1 MKYKYV
7 VFCPYFGKLPKH
19 FNLWLIS
26 CSYNKHFKFIVFTD
40 DNVTY
45 SIPKNVEIVQLSF
58 DQFVQE
64 IQKKFDFQISLCHP
78 YKLCDF
84 KPAYGYIFDKYLNNC
99 KYWGYCDLD
108 LIFGNL
114 EKFLPTQEYDKIS
127 YLGHLCLMK
136 NIKDI
141 RESFML
147 KSFKSKIDYK
157 NIFSSSINFGFD
169 EIGNYGINEILEIH
183 GYKIFNYEKY
193 IADINCLKKR
203 LTMVRRTNGKFK
215 KEQNK
220 MVFSFEKG
228 KIFNYSLNSKKQM
241 IKEEY
246 AYIHFQKRKMYNNI
260 CNLKSEKFII
270 TYNKFVDFKNIK
282 SDDIMTLKPKRDFIN
297 ILFFKYK
304 FRALKNRLSRF
315 YIIKKISRNKCHII

>member
-136 NIKDI
+136 NIKDS
-141 RESFML
+141 EL
-147 KSFKSKIDYK
+147 K
-157 NIFSSSINFGFD
+157 NILPIDLINFD
-169 EIGNYGINEILEIH
+169 E
-183 GYKIFNYEKY
+183 
-193 IADINCLKKR
+193 
-203 LTMVRRTNGKFK
+203 
-215 KEQNK
+215 
-220 MVFSFEKG
+220 S
-228 KIFNYSLNSKKQM
+228 
-241 IKEEY
+241 
-246 AYIHFQKRKMYNNI
+246 
-260 CNLKSEKFII
+260 
-270 TYNKFVDFKNIK
+270 NIK
-282 SDDIMTLKPKRDFIN
+282 SQKSLLIEACKLWDCGYKAFEIVDELHIHKSSLSRYLKTGQKYGLCHEYSTKNSSARSIGRKVVCVNTAEIFNTIKDAEEYYNVNGIGNCCEGKTYSAGKHKDTNEKLYWLFYEDYQQMSEDDIKEFLLNKLEYERIN
-297 ILFFKYK
+297 ENFGKAVVCITTG
-304 FRALKNRLSRF
+304 
-315 YIIKKISRNKCHII
+315 